1 MLCVVVISIVTFPR
15 FNTDK
20 PTIHEVFY
28 CGWMT
33 AVSTGLGVL
42 PFCVF
47 KEPNKLYMGISN
59 AVAGGM
65 MLAASYSLV
74 LEAMEPQGP
83 EGLMGFSGTEWPYV
97 GSFIGIAAGIVFII
111 LTQRYLDQY
120 EHLKLGEMQ
129 GVNAQRM
136 ILIIFVMTLHS
147 LTEGIGIG
155 VSFGGNAGQRLGK
168 FISLSLAVH
177 NVPEGLAVALP
188 LTARKVSK
196 LRASLWAIATSL
208 PQPLM
213 AIPSFLFVE
222 YFQMVLPCGL
232 GFAAGAMSYVAVFEL
247 IMEAVEDTSWS
258 VTIVSSVV
266 AFIVMLV
273 LQDIVKDSLH

>member
-1 MLCVVVISIVTFPR
+1 
-15 FNTDK
+15 
-20 PTIHEVFY
+20 
-28 CGWMT
+28 
-33 AVSTGLGVL
+33 
-42 PFCVF
+42 
-47 KEPNKLYMGISN
+47 MGI
-59 AVAGGM
+59 
-65 MLAASYSLV
+65 
-74 LEAMEPQGP
+74 
-83 EGLMGFSGTEWPYV
+83 T
-97 GSFIGIAAGIVFII
+97 AGIIFIKV
-111 LTQRYLDQY
+111 TQTFLDQY

-155 VSFGGNAGQRLGK
+155 VSFGGSAGQRLGK

-188 LTARKVSK
+188 LISRKFSK
-196 LRASLWAIATSL
+196 LRTSLWAIATSL

-222 YFQMVLPCGL
+222 HFQLILPCGL

-247 IMEAVEDTSWS
+247 IIEAAEETSWGL
-258 VTIVSSVV
+258 TIVSSVIS
-266 AFIVMLV
+266 FIVMLV

>member
-1 MLCVVVISIVTFPR
+1 MCTRLSASFYFVP
-15 FNTDK
+15 
-20 PTIHEVFY
+20 VF
-28 CGWMT
+28 T
-33 AVSTGLGVL
+33 NHRI
-42 PFCVF
+42 F
-47 KEPNKLYMGISN
+47 
-59 AVAGGM
+59 
-65 MLAASYSLV
+65 SYR
-74 LEAMEPQGP
+74 
-83 EGLMGFSGTEWPYV
+83 PYV
-97 GSFIGIAAGIVFII
+97 GSLLGIALGIVFIKV
-111 LTQRYLDQY
+111 TQKFLDQY

-155 VSFGGNAGQRLGK
+155 VSFGGSAGQRLGK

-177 NVPEGLAVALP
+177 NVPEGLAVALV

-222 YFQMVLPCGL
+222 HFQLILPSGL

-247 IMEAVEDTSWS
+247 IIEAAEETSWA

-266 AFIVMLV
+266 AFVVMLA
-273 LQDIVKDSLH
+273 LQDIVKDSLVH